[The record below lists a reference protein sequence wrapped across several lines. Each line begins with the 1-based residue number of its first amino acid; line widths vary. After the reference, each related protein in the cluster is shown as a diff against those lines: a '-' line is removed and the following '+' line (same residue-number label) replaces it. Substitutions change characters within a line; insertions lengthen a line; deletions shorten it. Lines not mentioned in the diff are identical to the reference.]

1 MCHYLPIVV
10 TNVKTMPTPTPSR
23 ANQLFRQL
31 RNDYRNLSPQDL
43 ARAVCD
49 VRLETHGWVDAI
61 VTRLDQLPQRR
72 SAKPTLGAG

>member
-1 MCHYLPIVV
+1 MLVSLSADRRDGRQ
-10 TNVKTMPTPTPSR
+10 TMPTPSPSR
-23 ANQLFRQL
+23 ANHVPAIT
-31 RNDYRNLSPQDL
+31 NDYRNLSPQDL